1 MTTLSILHGA
11 SGIGAA
17 TLLGIGADMSDSYTK
32 RAPMTSRDTLF
43 FDEWEG
49 GGGDRLCS
57 PRRPFLR
64 PTSKFGG
71 PTSANTEGGLKCV
84 P

>member
-1 MTTLSILHGA
+1 MTTLFILHGA

-49 GGGDRLCS
+49 GGATASALPAAPSCVQLPSSAVRH
-57 PRRPFLR
+57 P
-64 PTSKFGG
+64 PTPG
-71 PTSANTEGGLKCV
+71 EV
-84 P
+84 

>member
-32 RAPMTSRDTLF
+32 RAPMFFDPLF

-49 GGGDRLCS
+49 GGATASALPAAPSCVQLPSSAVRH
-57 PRRPFLR
+57 P
-64 PTSKFGG
+64 PTPG
-71 PTSANTEGGLKCV
+71 EV
-84 P
+84 